1 MMEEK
6 NYYQSYGEDWLN
18 RIIRKTKDKINFFLN
33 DMTEKRTKKLC
44 NTKFGFLYSRMESNW
59 KEGRF
64 VNYWAY
70 VAIRGD
76 KLTRTALHHGIERGK
91 DNDAE
96 LAKKFIEKLTGS
108 VIHENQT

>member
-18 RIIRKTKDKINFFLN
+18 RIIRKTKDKINFFLD
-33 DMTEKRTKKLC
+33 DMTKKRTKKLC
-44 NTKFGFLYSRMESNW
+44 NTKFGFLYRREEIIGN
-59 KEGRF
+59 EGAF
-64 VNYWAY
+64 INYWVY

-76 KLTRTALHHGIERGK
+76 KLTKTALQHGIERGK

-96 LAKKFIEKLTGS
+96 LAKKFIEKLTGL
-108 VIHENQT
+108 VQ